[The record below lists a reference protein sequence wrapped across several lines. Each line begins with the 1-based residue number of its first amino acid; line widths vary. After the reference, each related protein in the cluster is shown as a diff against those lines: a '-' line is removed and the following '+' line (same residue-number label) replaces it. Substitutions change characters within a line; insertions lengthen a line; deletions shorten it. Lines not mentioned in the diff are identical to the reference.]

1 MNKFD
6 YILYF
11 EFILLFIGFWLCYI
25 LWKKKVFFFLSTHMT
40 FFFILLFMGFMRY
53 QQTNWLE
60 ILIPIGFKFYM
71 KWNSTYIYIYIYILF
86 EVKFIPICKCLNP
99 MTGMHS
105 FFFIIIFSFYLSYFS
120 LTSKN
125 LIKTSHIHFNPIH
138 NIKLLYSIILF
149 YNNWFKF

>member
-1 MNKFD
+1 MFV
-6 YILYF
+6 
-11 EFILLFIGFWLCYI
+11 LLKKKNFVVFFFWL
-25 LWKKKVFFFLSTHMT
+25 LKKKVSFFRLKKKGFLFS
-40 FFFILLFMGFMRY
+40 FYSYDIFFILLFMGFMRY

-71 KWNSTYIYIYIYILF
+71 KWNSTYIYIYILF

-138 NIKLLYSIILF
+138 NIKLLYSFILF